1 MKSYW
6 VFYSEKVIPITDQED
21 RLMRKIIFGLLILF
35 FAMAD
40 TGLYAQNANVQDSMA
55 LVDLY
60 NSTNGPGWVGITNW
74 LTGPVSTWFQV
85 ALDNNGR
92 VTYVFLAN
100 CNLIGTLPTTLNKLT
115 ALITLQIGANQLSGS
130 IPDLTGMTALQILN
144 LNSNQLTGNLPT
156 SIGTLPSLK
165 YFYVNKNQLSGSIPS
180 LANLTNLSEIDLSNN
195 QFSGPIPSLANL
207 NFLHALDLENNKF
220 SGPFPVLSGTDTL
233 SGINLSNN
241 NFSGGIPA
249 SIGTKTF
256 LGEFNVSN
264 NQFSGP
270 FPSLAN
276 LTLLGTLD
284 LSYNNFSGSF
294 PVLPTPNDIIDLRL
308 SHNNFS
314 GLLPSNLGSSIGEAT
329 QYLDLDHNQFTGDIP
344 VAIIG
349 KGIEYVD
356 LSNNLFA
363 APLNLISS
371 GDIGGLI
378 LDSNK
383 YDFTGIESI
392 VSNGSVGSITYAPQ
406 FPVIHVNYKTATN
419 LMSVSCGGTLMY
431 NSYAWYKDG
440 TLVTTKTADSTFN
453 PSGCGKYWV
462 QMTNA
467 IANQLILYSDTFSI
481 TVTNSVTIA
490 GSANNIC
497 SGANVTFTATPVNG
511 GVTPAYQWQVNGTNA
526 GTNSPTFS
534 STTLANNDAITVVL
548 TTSDGCALPVKANS
562 NNITMIVK
570 SLVTPDFA
578 QVAPVCV
585 GSPAPALG
593 LTSPNG
599 VTGTWTPANI
609 DVSKAGTATYSFTP
623 SAGSCG
629 TKTTMDV
636 EVNPLPVVKTGPDQT
651 ITAGETADLTA
662 TITGVTESDISDYLW
677 SPPDGLSNPAIVDP
691 KASPAAT
698 TTYTLNVTTTA
709 GCKGSGSETI
719 TVQASVL
726 PPLGIPNVFSPNG
739 DGINDTW
746 IITNITYYPD
756 AEVSV
761 FNRYGQ
767 LVYQTQGAYKP
778 WDGNYN
784 GKKVPFGTYYY
795 IIDTKNNAKKKS
807 GSITILR

>member
-1 MKSYW
+1 MTIQVVASLTPNFAQ
-6 VFYSEKVIPITDQED
+6 VAPVCVGSPAPA
-21 RLMRKIIFGLLILF
+21 LGL
-35 FAMAD
+35 
-40 TGLYAQNANVQDSMA
+40 TSP
-55 LVDLY
+55 
-60 NSTNGPGWVGITNW
+60 NGVAGTWNPAA
-74 LTGPVSTWFQV
+74 VST
-85 ALDNNGR
+85 
-92 VTYVFLAN
+92 
-100 CNLIGTLPTTLNKLT
+100 
-115 ALITLQIGANQLSGS
+115 
-130 IPDLTGMTALQILN
+130 
-144 LNSNQLTGNLPT
+144 
-156 SIGTLPSLK
+156 
-165 YFYVNKNQLSGSIPS
+165 
-180 LANLTNLSEIDLSNN
+180 
-195 QFSGPIPSLANL
+195 
-207 NFLHALDLENNKF
+207 
-220 SGPFPVLSGTDTL
+220 
-233 SGINLSNN
+233 
-241 NFSGGIPA
+241 
-249 SIGTKTF
+249 
-256 LGEFNVSN
+256 
-264 NQFSGP
+264 
-270 FPSLAN
+270 
-276 LTLLGTLD
+276 
-284 LSYNNFSGSF
+284 
-294 PVLPTPNDIIDLRL
+294 
-308 SHNNFS
+308 
-314 GLLPSNLGSSIGEAT
+314 
-329 QYLDLDHNQFTGDIP
+329 
-344 VAIIG
+344 
-349 KGIEYVD
+349 
-356 LSNNLFA
+356 A
-363 APLNLISS
+363 APSAL
-371 GDIGGLI
+371 
-378 LDSNK
+378 
-383 YDFTGIESI
+383 
-392 VSNGSVGSITYAPQ
+392 
-406 FPVIHVNYKTATN
+406 
-419 LMSVSCGGTLMY
+419 
-431 NSYAWYKDG
+431 
-440 TLVTTKTADSTFN
+440 
-453 PSGCGKYWV
+453 
-462 QMTNA
+462 
-467 IANQLILYSDTFSI
+467 LY
-481 TVTNSVTIA
+481 
-490 GSANNIC
+490 
-497 SGANVTFTATPVNG
+497 TFTP
-511 GVTPAYQWQVNGTNA
+511 TNA
-526 GTNSPTFS
+526 GSCAVNQTMT
-534 STTLANNDAITVVL
+534 IQVVASL
-548 TTSDGCALPVKANS
+548 TPN
-562 NNITMIVK
+562 
-570 SLVTPDFA
+570 FA